1 MKELKKLIES
11 EEAMKLLNELVELNK
26 CIEEKCYTI
35 EEQEIK
41 SKELKDGL
49 KKVKKMM
56 KGGEL

>member
-1 MKELKKLIES
+1 MKLIES

-56 KGGEL
+56 KGEEL